1 LAKESLDFV
10 QRFPLK
16 SLKVIGSVGE
26 PINEEA
32 WHWYNDHVGGK
43 RCPLVDTWWQTETGG
58 IMISPLPFITPTKPT
73 YASLPLPGIQ
83 PVLMDELRNEIEGN
97 QVTGS
102 LCIKFPWPSMAR
114 SIWGDHQRY
123 VDTYFKAFPGKY
135 FTGDG
140 ALRDEVGYY
149 RITGRVD
156 DVIIVSGHNLGTA
169 PIEDAINEH
178 PAVAESAIV
187 GFPHD
192 IKGSALYGFVILK
205 ESGEARN
212 QDNLRKEINEMISN
226 QIGPIAKVDKI
237 QFVSGL
243 PKTRSGKIMR
253 RILRKIAEGDY
264 SNFGDI
270 STLLN
275 PEIVEEI
282 KSNKL

>member
-1 LAKESLDFV
+1 M
-10 QRFPLK
+10 
-16 SLKVIGSVGE
+16 
-26 PINEEA
+26 NE
-32 WHWYNDHVGGK
+32 K
-43 RCPLVDTWWQTETGG
+43 
-58 IMISPLPFITPTKPT
+58 
-73 YASLPLPGIQ
+73 
-83 PVLMDELRNEIEGN
+83 RNEIEGN

-102 LCIKFPWPSMAR
+102 LCIKFPWPGIPR
-114 SIWGDHQRY
+114 TIWGDHQRY
-123 VDTYFKAFPGKY
+123 KDTYFSAFPGKY

-192 IKGSALYGFVILK
+192 VKGNALYGFVILK
-205 ESGEARN
+205 ESGEYR
-212 QDNLRKEINEMISN
+212 DRENLTKEINQHVSDH
-226 QIGPIAKVDKI
+226 IGPIAKLDKI

-253 RILRKIAEGDY
+253 RILRKIAEGDF
-264 SNFGDI
+264 SNFGDT

-275 PEIVEEI
+275 PEIVDEI
-282 KSNKL
+282 KEGKL